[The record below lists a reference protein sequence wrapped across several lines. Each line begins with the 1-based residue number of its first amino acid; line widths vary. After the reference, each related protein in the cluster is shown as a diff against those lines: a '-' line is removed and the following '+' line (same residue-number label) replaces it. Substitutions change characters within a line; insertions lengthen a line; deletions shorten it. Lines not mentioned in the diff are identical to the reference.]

1 VSFVRVIW
9 RLLKLVAMFAVRG
22 AELAIKRP
30 STRAEGAD
38 WLHRFCAQAMR
49 EMGIEIETV
58 GSFPEKGAVISN
70 HLSYLDI
77 VIFAALRPC
86 VFVSKLE
93 VKSWPVIGW
102 MTVKAGTVFVDRGHG
117 GSALRAGSRMQS
129 AMEQGVPVV
138 FFPEG
143 TTTNGE
149 TLLKFHTGLLAK
161 VLEVGEPV
169 TTAYLRYSLGEG
181 NEPGADVRNDVA
193 YWGDMSMGAHV
204 FRLLGLRNVKA
215 TIWFADAPIAFSVGA
230 MQRKVAAVE
239 AREAMVALKEKAEEN
254 QELGA
259 GSARG

>member
-1 VSFVRVIW
+1 
-9 RLLKLVAMFAVRG
+9 LLKLVVMFAVRG
-22 AELAIKRP
+22 AELALRRP
-30 STRAEGAD
+30 SARLARAD
-38 WLHRFCAQAMR
+38 WLHRFCAQAVR

-77 VIFAALRPC
+77 VMFAALRPC

-102 MTVKAGTVFVDRGHG
+102 MTVMAGTVFVDRGHG

-129 AMEQGVPVV
+129 VMEQGMPVV

-143 TTTNGE
+143 TTSNGE
-149 TLLKFHTGLLAK
+149 GLLKFHSGLLAQ

-169 TTAYLRYSLGEG
+169 TTAYLQYSLGEG

-193 YWGDMSMGAHV
+193 YWGDVSMGSHV
-204 FRLLGLRNVKA
+204 FRLLGLRNIKA
-215 TIWFADAPIAFSVGA
+215 KIWFADAPITFSAAG

-239 AREAMVALKEKAEEN
+239 ARDAMLALKEKAEEN

-259 GSARG
+259 GSTRG